1 MNNNQ
6 KMLLGVAV
14 VGVAAYYYWKSQQP
28 KKQFVGANG
37 SLFAGR
43 PNKAIFAG
51 ADGKYGNFAPQA
63 SCMCHTG
70 ETKVG
75 PKGDTVYTCKNGNVA
90 FKSGGACGGGQR

>member
-28 KKQFVGANG
+28 QPAAKFVGANG
-37 SLFAGR
+37 IFAGR
-43 PNKAIFAG
+43 PNQRIFAG
-51 ADGKYGNFAPQA
+51 ANGKYGNLIPQA

-75 PKGDTVYTCKNGNVA
+75 PKGDMVYTCKNGNTS
-90 FKSGGACGGGQR
+90 FKTGGPCGGAK